1 MIDSFTPSERKTA
14 TRYSLVFDDGHG
26 NGLWFPCD
34 EEGVV
39 YCTNCGANI
48 EITYSAP
55 HWVKDPEREAK
66 RTIAKLWNRRCPN
79 EKILNEE
86 QTQEAKEYIY
96 GILLTAKPQ
105 VTTEELAEYLAEH
118 GVTFRER

>member
-1 MIDSFTPSERKTA
+1 MSRLKPCPFCGCNPRRKSA
-14 TRYSLVFDDGHG
+14 LVSKY
-26 NGLWFPCD
+26 NLNVWKA
-34 EEGVV
+34 VV